1 MVEIEQFV
9 RVDLSCIIVIHLV
22 SCIVQRFVCFLCIF
36 VYFTITD
43 ALKAARFF
51 KSWAKSAYSCK
62 DIKIFYQ
69 YESSPFR
76 FFKQKNGQAFFK
88 TWPSH
93 WYIHFFIFCW
103 LTIFTYDMEI
113 VHTRDNSECS
123 AVIKDAMHSA
133 DIIHMFDIFC
143 CVGFDFLF
151 GENWRKASTVLHLK
165 FLPSK
170 RKKKLI
176 NTSFSRCASISLH

>member
-1 MVEIEQFV
+1 MVEIWKFV

-22 SCIVQRFVCFLCIF
+22 SCIIHCFICFFSISI
-36 VYFTITD
+36 YFAVSD

-51 KSWAKSAYSCK
+51 KFRTESAYSCK

-76 FFKQKNGQAFFK
+76 FFQQKNGQAFFK

-113 VHTRDNSECS
+113 VHPRDNSERS
-123 AVIKDAMHSA
+123 AV
-133 DIIHMFDIFC
+133 MFDIFC

-151 GENWRKASTVLHLK
+151 WWKPVKSIYGFTPEIFYPQNAKKARKYELFEVCIYFIA
-165 FLPSK
+165 
-170 RKKKLI
+170 LI
-176 NTSFSRCASISLH
+176 WK